1 MSDSDLRV
9 TIIDNQNTPVD
20 AGRLEAVARR
30 TALAQGATGELTVEL
45 VDEHSIAELNDR
57 FMGKP
62 GPTDVLAFPIDG
74 LAGEAHAPGRPP
86 VVIGEIVVC
95 PEFAAG
101 ESDEPEGHLDLLV
114 AHGVLH
120 LLGFDH
126 DTEQAAGR
134 MRHAERAATG
144 REGASAS

>member
-9 TIIDNQNTPVD
+9 NIIDNQDTPVD

-30 TALAQGATGELTVEL
+30 TAAAQGAAGEITVEL
-45 VDEHSIAELNDR
+45 VDEQSIAGLNDR
-57 FMGKP
+57 FMGKT

-74 LAGEAHAPGRPP
+74 LVGKPPVSGQPP

-95 PEFAAG
+95 PGFAAR
-101 ESDEPEGHLDLLV
+101 ESDEPEAHLDLLV

-126 DTEQAAGR
+126 DTEQAAAT
-134 MRHAERAATG
+134 MRQAERAATG
-144 REGASAS
+144 RAGASAG